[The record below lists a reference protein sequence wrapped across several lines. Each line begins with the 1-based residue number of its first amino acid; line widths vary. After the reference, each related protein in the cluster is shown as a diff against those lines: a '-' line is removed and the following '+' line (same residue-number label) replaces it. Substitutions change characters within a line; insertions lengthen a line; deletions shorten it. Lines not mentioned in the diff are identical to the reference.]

1 MMGGYSSDLH
11 ERSGRRLGA
20 TQVEDISRFIEWRAG
35 HGSLRTAAVAG
46 LVSLIVLLVG
56 SAAKDWQTGLPDGR
70 TVLAIVFPLAF
81 VFPAV
86 VSIRAF
92 AIVVDE
98 LASRRGRPGVGGAIR
113 MIVTIAGY
121 LVAATCALG
130 LTRYPLDHLLL
141 GGAIVR
147 VILGIAAQQSL
158 GNVFA
163 GLVLLAA
170 RPFKLGHH
178 IRVRSGAL
186 AGEFEG
192 TVISMSLTYVTL
204 ADLRRTAQS
213 SKLRDARRRSR
224 RKRPSRS
231 IFVQDRIG
239 NDRCG

>member
-1 MMGGYSSDLH
+1 
-11 ERSGRRLGA
+11 
-20 TQVEDISRFIEWRAG
+20 
-35 HGSLRTAAVAG
+35 
-46 LVSLIVLLVG
+46 
-56 SAAKDWQTGLPDGR
+56 
-70 TVLAIVFPLAF
+70 
-81 VFPAV
+81 
-86 VSIRAF
+86 
-92 AIVVDE
+92 
-98 LASRRGRPGVGGAIR
+98 

-204 ADLRRTAQS
+204 ATSDGPLKVPNSATLAAAVGASAPRDQS
-213 SKLRDARRRSR
+213 LSKTVSGMPDVGKPDRDAGV
-224 RKRPSRS
+224 
-231 IFVQDRIG
+231 I
-239 NDRCG
+239 

>member
-1 MMGGYSSDLH
+1 
-11 ERSGRRLGA
+11 
-20 TQVEDISRFIEWRAG
+20 
-35 HGSLRTAAVAG
+35 
-46 LVSLIVLLVG
+46 
-56 SAAKDWQTGLPDGR
+56 
-70 TVLAIVFPLAF
+70 
-81 VFPAV
+81 
-86 VSIRAF
+86 
-92 AIVVDE
+92 
-98 LASRRGRPGVGGAIR
+98 

-163 GLVLLAA
+163 GLILLAA

-186 AGEFEG
+186 AREFEG

-204 ADLRRTAQS
+204 ATSDGPLKVPNSATLAAAVGASAPRDQS
-213 SKLRDARRRSR
+213 LSKTVSGMTDVGKPDRDAGV
-224 RKRPSRS
+224 
-231 IFVQDRIG
+231 I
-239 NDRCG
+239 

>member
-1 MMGGYSSDLH
+1 
-11 ERSGRRLGA
+11 
-20 TQVEDISRFIEWRAG
+20 
-35 HGSLRTAAVAG
+35 
-46 LVSLIVLLVG
+46 
-56 SAAKDWQTGLPDGR
+56 
-70 TVLAIVFPLAF
+70 
-81 VFPAV
+81 
-86 VSIRAF
+86 
-92 AIVVDE
+92 
-98 LASRRGRPGVGGAIR
+98 

-130 LTRYPLDHLLL
+130 LTRYPLGHLLL

-204 ADLRRTAQS
+204 ATSDGPLKVPNSANARCRGRRE
-213 SKLRDARRRSR
+213 
-224 RKRPSRS
+224 RPSRS